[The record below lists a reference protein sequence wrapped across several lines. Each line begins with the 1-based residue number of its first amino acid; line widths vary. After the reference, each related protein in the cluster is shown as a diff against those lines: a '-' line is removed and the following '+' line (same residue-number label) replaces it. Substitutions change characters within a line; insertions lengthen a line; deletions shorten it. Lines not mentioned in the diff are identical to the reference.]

1 MTDQMVGWRTNERIA
16 QLWDEADRRRLADD
30 AAPRRAGTLSRLSRH
45 LDPRVGRG
53 PDPVVT
59 ARA

>member
-1 MTDQMVGWRTNERIA
+1 MVGWRTNERIA